1 MFLFSYK
8 DRIFQSKASYLFKML
23 FFEKCVRF
31 CTFASLALSCIP
43 KPFMLW
49 TKVLVTQN
57 NIKEKSFSKCLDGIK
72 TSADEYWS
80 APYIA
85 ALPPPAYLPGRL
97 PEALLLSNE
106 ISYLKGGFVLRCLQ
120 HLSLPNLATQR
131 CSWRNNWCTSGL
143 SIPVLSY

>member
-1 MFLFSYK
+1 MFPLRHHHEINLVFLFSYK

-57 NIKEKSFSKCLDGIK
+57 NIKEKSFQNVLMGSRPRPISTGQLHTLLHFHLQPIYLVVFQRPYFFRMRYLILRGASCLDAFS
-72 TSADEYWS
+72 TY
-80 APYIA
+80 P
-85 ALPPPAYLPGRL
+85 
-97 PEALLLSNE
+97 
-106 ISYLKGGFVLRCLQ
+106 FQ
-120 HLSLPNLATQR
+120 T
-131 CSWRNNWCTSGL
+131 
-143 SIPVLSY
+143 